1 MTEKSKSETL
11 RRKKRRRAKMGEDL
25 EELNLRNPVAKFM
38 NTYNKPRRHAD
49 LSKDH
54 DSKRDKY
61 KRWKF
66 GEDDDS

>member
-1 MTEKSKSETL
+1 
-11 RRKKRRRAKMGEDL
+11 MGEDL